1 VNEGLD
7 VILSPR
13 GTVKGN
19 DEQNLNKGGIH
30 CSKATVLG
38 EKWNETIQQMHM
50 FALGAK
56 LEKDEFTDSRH
67 TVAYS
72 EGVGCQANVTNE
84 KKLVQQQHCW
94 GSKPNTCGE

>member
-1 VNEGLD
+1 LTRRHKVNEGLD

-50 FALGAK
+50 FALGLRRMNSQIADIQSLIPK
-56 LEKDEFTDSRH
+56 ALAVKQT
-67 TVAYS
+67 
-72 EGVGCQANVTNE
+72 
-84 KKLVQQQHCW
+84 
-94 GSKPNTCGE
+94 